1 MAVAVKERRTGKA
14 AKPAGR
20 GQTGAT
26 PVQVPKL
33 VVISASKGG
42 VGKTSVARALA
53 VAAAH
58 AGLQVAMVDLD
69 PQKSLRD
76 WWSERPDAAPQIA
89 MFEDVGLGNVQA
101 FLDVAREQPLDIIIV
116 DTPPGVEAAP
126 EQMEAVLK
134 AADLVLVPSQ
144 HGPPDVMA
152 ATRWLEHLNVLGVS
166 RFAAVLNR
174 IQHNVKTN
182 TNTARLKLNAAG
194 PLVPVEIPQYEVFND
209 SFGLGVGPQEIARS
223 PATDYV
229 EGLWAFVR
237 REIGLDR

>member
-1 MAVAVKERRTGKA
+1 MPGSSLTGLDGTSCQRTAPSLTLYPTQNVRLRPPVFLTRAEEVAAWPPKTMPCAGSKDTMRAEGVPA
-14 AKPAGR
+14 PAG
-20 GQTGAT
+20 A
-26 PVQVPKL
+26 PPPA
-33 VVISASKGG
+33 SSEASKTPSPKRAR
-42 VGKTSVARALA
+42 GKTR
-53 VAAAH
+53 
-58 AGLQVAMVDLD
+58 
-69 PQKSLRD
+69 
-76 WWSERPDAAPQIA
+76 
-89 MFEDVGLGNVQA
+89 
-101 FLDVAREQPLDIIIV
+101 
-116 DTPPGVEAAP
+116 
-126 EQMEAVLK
+126 
-134 AADLVLVPSQ
+134 
-144 HGPPDVMA
+144 PPDVMA

>member
-1 MAVAVKERRTGKA
+1 MAVATAGRRAGKA
-14 AKPAGR
+14 GGGTAAAAGSKA
-20 GQTGAT
+20 GQ
-26 PVQVPKL
+26 PPRM
-33 VVISASKGG
+33 VVVSASKGG
-42 VGKTSVARALA
+42 VGKTSLARSLA

-58 AGLQVAMVDLD
+58 AGLRVALVDLD

-76 WWSERPDAAPQIA
+76 WWGERPDAAPPIA
-89 MFEDVGLGNVQA
+89 MFEDVGLTNVA
-101 FLDVAREQPLDIIIV
+101 DFLAVAPGQPLDLILF

-126 EQMEAVLK
+126 EQMEAVLR
-134 AADLVLVPSQ
+134 AAHLVLVPSQ

-152 ATRWLEHLNVLGVS
+152 ATRWLGHLKVLGVR

-174 IQHNVKTN
+174 VQHNVKTN

-223 PATDYV
+223 PAADYV

-237 REIGLDR
+237 REVGLDR